1 MTTQRRPTHRQR
13 GRLSIEAGIT
23 RNTHQTTGATVT
35 FHIVEVHLT
44 TPATFPART
53 RFSLQIIKPSQ
64 TQFRFKRQPC
74 PIRSDPCRMPPR
86 TIIISTEFVA
96 NPIPFITIF
105 NTFRIARN
113 IVTTGEHRD
122 EPRRFPPPT
131 TTMHHIQTTRPPTH
145 NRRLLFRH
153 LAIPLLRPGG
163 EHPIRHK
170 IHIRTIFTRRN
181 QAEHRSPTRI
191 FLVAVHRQ
199 IAQYPSFYIIFIQIR
214 GIIRRTR
221 ICIIRQLCRTHKKH
235 SRTINARIS
244 VVRRLRTMRIWFRHT
259 RTHIPR
265 FQRFTLHITISPL
278 RRRHL
283 NRTRIPHHPTTFHP
297 THRILP
303 HIQLTNQFRPFPT
316 REKDTRPI
324 TRDRMPRIPVK
335 YWFVFVSRRSH
346 IVVAFKPPS
355 RRRHIHQMQ
364 HATRPLVHML
374 TPGRRTLDQ
383 ARLLLKDHTAEIARR
398 SLSLRPQGSSFL
410 GKGFDFLFRRYIG
423 DDLVGAI
430 FAYQRHTD

>member
-1 MTTQRRPTHRQR
+1 MNLGASHPPTPRCTTYKPHDRPP
-13 GRLSIEAGIT
+13 
-23 RNTHQTTGATVT
+23 TTGASSSVT
-35 FHIVEVHLT
+35 LQFPCFAPAPS
-44 TPATFPART
+44 TPFATKYTYEPS
-53 RFSLQIIKPSQ
+53 SLAVTKPS
-64 TQFRFKRQPC
+64 T
-74 PIRSDPCRMPPR
+74 
-86 TIIISTEFVA
+86 A
-96 NPIPFITIF
+96 
-105 NTFRIARN
+105 A
-113 IVTTGEHRD
+113 
-122 EPRRFPPPT
+122 
-131 TTMHHIQTTRPPTH
+131 
-145 NRRLLFRH
+145 
-153 LAIPLLRPGG
+153 PL
-163 EHPIRHK
+163 
-170 IHIRTIFTRRN
+170 
-181 QAEHRSPTRI
+181 RI
-191 FLVAVHRQ
+191 FRVAVHRQ
-199 IAQYPSFYIIFIQIR
+199 IAQYPSFHIIFIQIR

-244 VVRRLRTMRIWFRHT
+244 KVRRLRTMRIWFRHT

-283 NRTRIPHHPTTFHP
+283 NRTRIPHHQTTFHP

-324 TRDRMPRIPVK
+324 TRDRVPRIPVK

-374 TPGRRTLDQ
+374 TPSRRTLDQ

-398 SLSLRPQGSSFL
+398 SLSLRPDG
-410 GKGFDFLFRRYIG
+410 
-423 DDLVGAI
+423 V
-430 FAYQRHTD
+430 